1 MVYKTLKLSPINPQ
15 FNSLSNE
22 ERPKAR
28 VLNLDEV
35 EIYQNKQDF
44 FIKSQMGELK
54 LTAGDELLVDRV
66 LFRVSFCEHAVIE
79 SSLFKQE
86 NDSFAF
92 EKDDEF
98 TTLKSVNKNHP
109 LAFLFSNGEQD
120 E

>member
-1 MVYKTLKLSPINPQ
+1 MLYKTLKLSPINPE
-15 FNSLSNE
+15 FKSLSDE
-22 ERPKAR
+22 ERPKVR

-44 FIKSQMGELK
+44 FIKSNMGDLK
-54 LTAGDELLVDRV
+54 LKSGDELLVDRV
-66 LFRVSFCEHAVIE
+66 LFRVSFCENAVIE

-86 NDSFAF
+86 NDSFSF

-98 TTLKSVNKNHP
+98 TTLKSSNKNHP
-109 LAFLFSNGEQD
+109 LAFLFSNGSQD